1 MNSSRRDVLR
11 SAAAIGLIGFVS
23 RTWAETQEQIVRVG
37 IDMSLTGSDAQAAA
51 KSRDGALLAFEEAN
65 AANAIPGVRI
75 EVVTLD
81 DGTATA
87 GQYDPAQAAINA
99 RKMVSDKRVVAAIG
113 PQMSGAGKAM
123 SPILSMGGL
132 ATITPSSTSPDITD
146 PAFAAQYRPAGKAV
160 YFRTVTTDAY
170 QGPNMANF
178 YVETLKA
185 KRIYVLDDGGAY
197 GVGMADAFEAQARN
211 KGAEVVGRDRLDPKA
226 ADYSAVLTRIKS
238 LGVDALYFGGVS
250 QAGVKLMKQAHDI
263 VPDIIKGGGDGIY
276 APDILTGGGFPAV
289 EGWYV
294 TIASPHA
301 LDGSS
306 AQDFVA
312 RYTARFGMTPDDPAI
327 TSYDGALVI
336 IDALKRVSAGGKTV
350 TREAV
355 RDAIQAARVPTLQ
368 GVVSFDENGDLA
380 DRTISVFQI
389 RQDGKYPLDDVLHQ
403 YRFLGTAPQ
412 S

>member
-1 MNSSRRDVLR
+1 MLSSRRAVLTVAVSLLLAPAMAR
-11 SAAAIGLIGFVS
+11 AADQ
-23 RTWAETQEQIVRVG
+23 TVRVG
-37 IDMSLTGSDAQAAA
+37 INMSLTGGDAQAAA
-51 KSRDGALLAFEEAN
+51 KSRAGAVLAFEEAN
-65 AANAIPGVRI
+65 ASGAVPGVTI

-99 RKMVSDKRVVAAIG
+99 RKMVGDKKVVAAIG

-123 SPILSMGGL
+123 APILSMGGL

-146 PAFAAQYRPAGKAV
+146 PAYAAQYRPGGKPV

-178 YVETLKA
+178 YVDVLKA
-185 KRIYVLDDGGAY
+185 KRLYILDDGGAY
-197 GVGMADAFEAQARN
+197 GVGMADEFERQARR
-211 KGAEVVGRDRLDPKA
+211 KGAVIVGRDRLDPKA
-226 ADYSAVLTRIKS
+226 ADYAAALTKIKS
-238 LGVDALYFGGVS
+238 LGVDGLYFGGVS

-263 VPDIIKGGGDGIY
+263 IPAVAKGGGDGLY
-276 APDILTGGGFPAV
+276 APDILTGVGFPAA

-301 LDGSS
+301 LDAPE
-306 AQDFVA
+306 AQDFVK

-327 TSYDGALVI
+327 TSDDGALVI
-336 IDALKRVSAGGKTV
+336 IDALKRVSAGGKAV
-350 TREAV
+350 TREAM
-355 RDAIQAARVPTLQ
+355 RDAIQSADVPTLQ
-368 GVVSFDENGDLA
+368 GRVSFDENGDLT

-389 RQDGKYPLDDVLHQ
+389 THDPSAPDDDVLKQ
-403 YRFLGTAPQ
+403 YKYIGAAPQ

>member
-1 MNSSRRDVLR
+1 MSLSRRAIL
-11 SAAAIGLIGFVS
+11 AAAMLVAGIPPAL
-23 RTWAETQEQIVRVG
+23 AADQIVRVG
-37 IDMSLTGSDAQAAA
+37 IDLSLTGADAQAAA
-51 KSRDGALLAFEEAN
+51 KSRAGALLAFEEAN
-65 AANAIPGVRI
+65 AANAIPGVKI

-99 RKMVSDKRVVAAIG
+99 RKMVADKRVVAAIG

-123 SPILSMGGL
+123 APILSMGSL
-132 ATITPSSTSPDITD
+132 ATITPSATSPDLTD
-146 PAFAAQYRPAGKAV
+146 PAFAPQYRPGGKPV
-160 YFRTVTTDAY
+160 FFRTVTTDAY

-178 YVETLKA
+178 YVDVLKA
-185 KRIYVLDDGGAY
+185 KRIYILDDGGAY
-197 GVGMADAFEAQARN
+197 GVGMADQFERQARQ
-211 KGAEVVGRDRLDPKA
+211 KGAEIIGRDRLDPKA
-226 ADYSAVLTRIKS
+226 ADYAAVLTRMKS

-250 QAGVKLMKQAHDI
+250 QAGVKLMKQAYDI
-263 VPDIIKGGGDGIY
+263 LPGIAKGGGDGIY
-276 APDILTGGGFPAV
+276 APDILTGAGFPAA

-301 LDGSS
+301 LDAPE
-306 AQDFVA
+306 AQDFVR

-336 IDALKRVSAGGKTV
+336 IDALKRVSMGGKPI

-355 RDAIQAARVPTLQ
+355 RDAIQSANVPTLQ
-368 GVVSFDENGDLA
+368 GKVSFDENGDMT

-389 RQDGKYPLDDVLHQ
+389 RHDDKAPIDDVLTQ
-403 YRFLGTAPQ
+403 YKFIGTAPQ

>member
-1 MNSSRRDVLR
+1 MNLSRRAVLTVALL
-11 SAAAIGLIGFVS
+11 AALPA
-23 RTWAETQEQIVRVG
+23 RADAPEQVVRVG
-37 IDMSLTGSDAQAAA
+37 IDMSLTGSDAQAAT
-51 KSRDGALLAFEEAN
+51 KSRAGAVLAFEEAN
-65 AANAIPGVRI
+65 AAHAIPGVRI

-99 RKMVSDKRVVAAIG
+99 RKMVSDKRLVAAIG

-123 SPILSMGGL
+123 APILSMGGL

-146 PAFAAQYRPAGKAV
+146 PAFAAQYRPGGKAV

-185 KRIYVLDDGGAY
+185 RRIYVLDDGGAY
-197 GVGMADAFEAQARN
+197 GVGMADAFEAEARK
-211 KGAEVVGRDRLDPKA
+211 KGAEIAGRDRLDPKA
-226 ADYSAVLTRIKS
+226 ADYAAALTKIKS

-250 QAGVKLMKQAHDI
+250 QAGVKLMKQAYDI
-263 VPDIIKGGGDGIY
+263 VPDITKGGGDGIY

-301 LDGSS
+301 LDDAD
-306 AQDFVA
+306 AQGFVQ

-336 IDALKRVSAGGKTV
+336 IDALKRVSAGGKAV

-355 RDAIQAARVPTLQ
+355 RDAIQTARVPTIQ
-368 GVVSFDENGDLA
+368 GVVSFDENGDLT

-389 RQDGKYPLDDVLHQ
+389 RHDEKYPLDDVLHQ
-403 YRFLGTAPQ
+403 YRFIGTAPQ

>member
-1 MNSSRRDVLR
+1 MLSSRRAVLTVAVSLLLAPAMAR
-11 SAAAIGLIGFVS
+11 AADQ
-23 RTWAETQEQIVRVG
+23 TVRVG
-37 IDMSLTGSDAQAAA
+37 INMSLTGGDAQAAA
-51 KSRDGALLAFEEAN
+51 KSRAGAVLAFEEAN
-65 AANAIPGVRI
+65 ASGAVPGVTI

-99 RKMVSDKRVVAAIG
+99 RKMVGDKKVVAAIG

-123 SPILSMGGL
+123 APILSMGGL

-146 PAFAAQYRPAGKAV
+146 PAYAAQYRPGGKPV

-178 YVETLKA
+178 YVDVLKA
-185 KRIYVLDDGGAY
+185 KRLYILDDGGAY
-197 GVGMADAFEAQARN
+197 GVGMADEFERQARR
-211 KGAEVVGRDRLDPKA
+211 KGAVIVGRDRLDPKA
-226 ADYSAVLTRIKS
+226 ADYAAALTKIKS
-238 LGVDALYFGGVS
+238 LGVDGLYFGGVS

-263 VPDIIKGGGDGIY
+263 IPAVAKGGGDGLY
-276 APDILTGGGFPAV
+276 APDILTGVGFPAA

-301 LDGSS
+301 LDAPE
-306 AQDFVA
+306 AQDFVK

-336 IDALKRVSAGGKTV
+336 IDALKRVSAGGKAV
-350 TREAV
+350 TREAM
-355 RDAIQAARVPTLQ
+355 RDAIQSADVPTLQ
-368 GVVSFDENGDLA
+368 GRVSFDENGDLT

-389 RQDGKYPLDDVLHQ
+389 THDPSAPDDDVLKQ
-403 YRFLGTAPQ
+403 YKYIGAAPQ